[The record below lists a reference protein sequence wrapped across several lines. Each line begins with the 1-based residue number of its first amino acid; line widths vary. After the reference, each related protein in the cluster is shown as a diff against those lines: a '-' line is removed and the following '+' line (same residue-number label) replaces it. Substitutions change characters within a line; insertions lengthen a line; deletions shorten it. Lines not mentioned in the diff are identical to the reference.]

1 MDYIRF
7 AITNPVKVTVAVILL
22 ILFGI
27 LSLIQ
32 IPVQLVPNVDQ
43 PMISVETNWTGRSP
57 EEIEREIIEEQED
70 KLKSVANLRKMT
82 STCSLGRGEIKL
94 EFYVGTDKDDAFKEV
109 SDKLREVPSYPEGTD
124 EPVINTGEN
133 DPSRAITWMIL
144 DAKDPDFDVQ
154 TFFHIAD
161 DRVKPYLERVEGL
174 SQINVFGGR
183 DREVHLQIDPKKL
196 AMRGITFTQ
205 LRDALRAEN
214 VNASAGDLPDGRL
227 DVRIRTVGQ
236 YDSVDELH
244 NTVIAQTA
252 GGPVRVKDIGHAIVT
267 MEKRRSF
274 VRCNG
279 KSAMA
284 INGIRETGANVISV
298 MEQLRQRV
306 DEVNET
312 VLKSYEND
320 KYGLRIRMV
329 YDETIYITSAI
340 DLVQKNLIFGGILA
354 GWILITFLRTIRPT
368 IIILLAI
375 PISVVGTFVVMTG
388 FGRNLNVISL
398 AGLAFAVGMVVD
410 NAIVVLENIDRHIA
424 LGQPPFKAAYTGTKE
439 VWGAIIASTLTT
451 LAVFIPVLTIQ
462 EEAGQLFKDIA
473 LAICAAVSLSL
484 IVSIT
489 VIPSA
494 SARWMRDKTKREK
507 GSHLKHV
514 FQDMFGLVHVAS
526 FFVHKFSDLMQ
537 ALMKPKFFQ
546 WLIRLGIVAFF
557 TIGALIA
564 SELLMP
570 PASYLPSG
578 NKNLVFGV
586 MLTPPAYNVE
596 QNSFIGSRIEAGVRP
611 YWEAANTQEATKIG
625 PVFDMATQAPYQQ
638 VPAIDK
644 YFYVSWG
651 GSIFMGCSS
660 KDDQFVRPLGM
671 VLTQGMG
678 GIPGS
683 FGFAMQASIFGQG
696 IGGTNAINLEIS
708 SNDLAQLRQHSQT
721 LYMQLIMNPSFG
733 PNNVRPTPMNF
744 SLMGPEVRIKPDYV
758 KASELGITM
767 SNLATGV
774 QTMVDGAYV
783 GDFRLQDESV
793 DLLIVRDPSIPLTPE
808 TVANIPLAIRDQTGR
823 NSVIPLAAVTH
834 IMPADAPQ
842 EILRIEELRS
852 VSFEITPAPTV
863 PLETAYA
870 IIEEMVNNSKAA
882 GTIPQDLE
890 VNLAGTADKLV
901 EVRETMLGKW
911 TGFTKESFMSIGF
924 SRMAIALLIT
934 YLLMAALFESFI
946 YPFVIMFSVPMAA
959 VGGLAGIR
967 IVHTLD
973 PFQQLDMLAML
984 GFVILIGVVV
994 NNAILL
1000 VHQSLNFMRGDADA
1014 AEGQHEPMSPA
1025 KAIAQSVRTRMRPI
1039 MMTTLTSVCGM
1050 LPLVLMP
1057 GSGSELYR
1065 GLGSVVVGGLLVA
1078 TVFTLIVV
1086 PLLFSMVIDVR
1097 VLLTGHAL
1105 GRKEDPTA
1113 KS

>member
-22 ILFGI
+22 ILFGVI
-27 LSLIQ
+27 SLIK

-43 PMISVETNWTGRSP
+43 PIITVETEWTGRSP
-57 EEIEREIIEEQED
+57 EEVEREIIEEQED

-82 STCSLGRGEIKL
+82 STCSLGRGTITL
-94 EFYVGTDKDDAFKEV
+94 EFYVGTDKDQAFKEV

-133 DPSRAITWMIL
+133 EPSRAITWMIL

-154 TFFHIAD
+154 SFYHIAD

-183 DREVHLQIDPKKL
+183 DREVHIQIDPKKL
-196 AMRGITFTQ
+196 ALRGVTFTQ

-236 YDSVDELH
+236 YDSIDELH

-267 MEKRRSF
+267 LEKRRSF
-274 VRCNG
+274 VRSNG
-279 KSAMA
+279 RSAMA

-298 MEQLRQRV
+298 MDELRKRV

-312 VLKSYEND
+312 ILKNYEDD
-320 KYGLRIRMV
+320 KYGLRIEMV
-329 YDETIYITSAI
+329 YDETIYINSAI
-340 DLVQKNLIFGGILA
+340 DLVQKNLLFGGILA
-354 GWILITFLRTIRPT
+354 GWILVTFLRTIRPT
-368 IIILLAI
+368 IIIMLAI

-410 NAIVVLENIDRHIA
+410 NAIVVLENIDRHIE
-424 LGQPPFKAAYTGTKE
+424 LGQPPYKAAYTATKE
-439 VWGAIIASTLTT
+439 VWGAIVASTLTT
-451 LAVFIPVLTIQ
+451 LAVFIPVLSIQ

-484 IVSIT
+484 IVSVT
-489 VIPSA
+489 VIPTA
-494 SARWMRDKTKREK
+494 SARWMRDKTKRHK
-507 GSHLKHV
+507 GSHIKHV
-514 FQDMFGLVHVAS
+514 FQNMFGMVQVAS
-526 FFVHKFSDLMQ
+526 FFVNKFSDTMHMI
-537 ALMKPKFFQ
+537 MKPHLMT
-546 WLIRLGIVAFF
+546 WLVRGGIVAFF
-557 TIGALIA
+557 TLGALIA
-564 SELLMP
+564 SSILMP

-596 QNSFIGSRIEAGVRP
+596 QNQFIGERIEAGIRP
-611 YWEAANTQEATKIG
+611 YWEAENTQEATQIG
-625 PVFDMATQAPYQQ
+625 PVFNPFTEEPYPQ
-638 VPAIDK
+638 VPAIDR

-660 KDDQFVRPLGM
+660 KDDQLVRPLGM

-683 FGFAMQASIFGQG
+683 FGFAQQASIFGRG
-696 IGGTNAINLEIS
+696 IGGTNAISVEIS
-708 SNDLAQLRQHSQT
+708 SNDLTELRQHSQT
-721 LYMQLIMNPSFG
+721 LYMQLANRFG
-733 PNNVRPTPMNF
+733 FMNVRPTPMNF
-744 SLMGPEVRIKPDYV
+744 NLMGPEVRIKPDYV
-758 KASELGITM
+758 KASELGINM

-774 QTMVDGAYV
+774 QTMVDGAFV
-783 GDFRLQDESV
+783 GDFRLKDESV
-793 DLLIVRDPSIPLTPE
+793 DLLVVRDPSIPLTPE
-808 TVANIPLAIRDQTGR
+808 TVSNIPLAIRDEQGR
-823 NSVIPLAAVTH
+823 NMVIPLSAVTH
-834 IMPADAPQ
+834 IIPADAPQ
-842 EILRIEELRS
+842 EIQRIEELRS
-852 VSFEITPAPTV
+852 VSFEITPPAEI
-863 PLETAYA
+863 PLETAYSE
-870 IIEEMVNNSKAA
+870 IETIVRESRETGA
-882 GTIPQDLE
+882 IPQDLE

-911 TGFTKESFMSIGF
+911 TGFTKESLLSVGF

-934 YLLMAALFESFI
+934 YLLMAALFESFL

-967 IVHTLD
+967 LVHTFD

-1014 AEGQHEPMSPA
+1014 AEGQHEPMAPA
-1025 KAIAQSVRTRMRPI
+1025 KAISQSVRTRIRPI

-1057 GSGSELYR
+1057 GSGSELYK
-1065 GLGSVVVGGLLVA
+1065 GLGSVVVGGLLIS
-1078 TVFTLIVV
+1078 TLFTLIVV
-1086 PLLFSMVIDVR
+1086 PLLFSMVIDIR
-1097 VLLTGHAL
+1097 VLITGKAL
-1105 GRKEDPTA
+1105 SVKEDPTA
-1113 KS
+1113 KG

>member
-22 ILFGI
+22 ILFGVI
-27 LSLIQ
+27 SLIK

-43 PMISVETNWTGRSP
+43 PIISVETNWTGRSP
-57 EEIEREIIEEQED
+57 EEVEREIVEAQED

-82 STCSLGRGEIKL
+82 STCSLGRGTITL
-94 EFYVGTDKDDAFKEV
+94 EFYVGTDKDNAFKEV
-109 SDKLREVPSYPEGTD
+109 SDKLREVSEYPEGTD

-133 DPSRAITWMIL
+133 EPSRAITWMIL
-144 DAKDPDFDVQ
+144 DAEDPDFDVQ
-154 TFFHIAD
+154 SFFHVAD

-174 SQINVFGGR
+174 SQINIFGGR

-196 AMRGITFTQ
+196 ALRGITFTQ
-205 LRDALRAEN
+205 LREALRAEN
-214 VNASAGDLPDGRL
+214 VNASAGDLADGRL

-236 YDSVDELH
+236 YDNLDELH
-244 NTVIAQTA
+244 NTVIADTA

-267 MEKRRSF
+267 LEKRRSF

-298 MEQLRQRV
+298 MSDLRQRV
-306 DEVNET
+306 KEVNET
-312 VLKSYEND
+312 VLKNYEND
-320 KYGLRIRMV
+320 KHGLRIRMV
-329 YDETIYITSAI
+329 YDETIYINSAI
-340 DLVQKNLIFGGILA
+340 DLVQMNLIIGGALA

-375 PISVVGTFVVMTG
+375 PISVVGTFVVMTA

-494 SARWMRDKTKREK
+494 SARWMRDKVRREK

-514 FQDMFGLVHVAS
+514 FQNMFGLVQFTS
-526 FFVHKFSDLMQ
+526 FFVHKFSDSMMALMQ
-537 ALMKPKFFQ
+537 PTFMR
-546 WLIRLGIVAFF
+546 WMVRLGIVAFF
-557 TIGALIA
+557 TIGALIL
-564 SELLMP
+564 SDLLMP

-578 NKNLVFGV
+578 NKNLVFGM

-596 QNSFIGSRIEAGVRP
+596 QNSFIGSRIEAGIKP
-611 YWEAANTQEATKIG
+611 YWEAADTAEASKVG
-625 PVFDMATQAPYQQ
+625 PVFNPFTQQPYPA
-638 VPAIDK
+638 VPAIDR
-644 YFYVSWG
+644 YFYVSFG
-651 GSIFMGCSS
+651 GTIFMGCSS
-660 KDDQFVRPLGM
+660 KDDQFVKPLGM

-683 FGFAMQASIFGQG
+683 FGFAQQASIFGRG
-696 IGGTNAINLEIS
+696 IGGTNAISVEIS
-708 SNDLAQLRQHSQT
+708 TNSLTDLRQHAQT
-721 LYMQLIMNPSFG
+721 LYMQLAGKFG
-733 PNNVRPTPMNF
+733 FNNVRPNPMNF
-744 SLMGPEVRIKPDYV
+744 SLMGPEVRIMPDYV

-767 SNLATGV
+767 SNLAIGV
-774 QTMVDGAYV
+774 QAMVDGVFV
-783 GDFRLQDESV
+783 GDYRLNDDSV
-793 DLLIVRDPSIPLTPE
+793 DLLIVRDPTIPLSPE
-808 TVANIPLAIRDQTGR
+808 TVPNIPLAVTDRMGHSSI
-823 NSVIPLAAVTH
+823 IPLSAVTK
-834 IMPADAPQ
+834 ILPADAPQ

-852 VSFEITPAPTV
+852 VSFEITPSQEI
-863 PLETAYA
+863 PLETAYNLIGEIVSNA
-870 IIEEMVNNSKAA
+870 KATGA
-882 GTIPQDLE
+882 VPQDLE

-901 EVRETMLGKW
+901 EVRETMIGKW
-911 TGFTKESFMSIGF
+911 MGWTKQSLISIGF

-967 IVHTLD
+967 LVHEFD

-1014 AEGQHEPMSPA
+1014 AEGQHEPMLPA
-1025 KAIAQSVRTRMRPI
+1025 KAISQSVRTRMRPI
-1039 MMTTLTSVCGM
+1039 FMTTLTSVFGM

-1065 GLGSVVVGGLLVA
+1065 GLGSVVTGGLMVSTL
-1078 TVFTLIVV
+1078 FTLIVV
-1086 PLLFSMVIDVR
+1086 PLLFSLVIDIR
-1097 VLLTGHAL
+1097 VLITGKAM
-1105 GRKEDPTA
+1105 GRNEDPTA

>member
-22 ILFGI
+22 ILFGV
-27 LSLIQ
+27 LSLIK

-43 PMISVETNWTGRSP
+43 PMISVETDWTGRSP

-94 EFYVGTDKDDAFKEV
+94 EFYVGTDKDQAFKEV

-144 DAKDPDFDVQ
+144 DSSDPEYDVQ
-154 TFFHIAD
+154 SFFHIAN

-174 SQINVFGGR
+174 SQINIFGGR

-196 AMRGITFTQ
+196 ALRGITFTQ
-205 LRDALRAEN
+205 LRDALRSEN
-214 VNASAGDLPDGRL
+214 VNASAGDLADGRL

-252 GGPVRVKDIGHAIVT
+252 GGPVRVKDIGHAVVT
-267 MEKRRSF
+267 LEKRRSF

-298 MEQLRQRV
+298 MDQLRQRV
-306 DEVNET
+306 DEVNNT
-312 VLKSYEND
+312 VLKNYEND

-329 YDETIYITSAI
+329 YDETVYINSAI
-340 DLVQKNLIFGGILA
+340 DLVQKNLVFGGILA
-354 GWILITFLRTIRPT
+354 GWILLTFLRTIRPT
-368 IIILLAI
+368 IIIMLAI

-410 NAIVVLENIDRHIA
+410 NAIVVLENIDRHIS
-424 LGQPPFKAAYTGTKE
+424 LGQPPYKAAYTGTKE

-451 LAVFIPVLTIQ
+451 LAVFIPVLTVQ

-484 IVSIT
+484 IVSVT
-489 VIPSA
+489 VIPAA
-494 SARWMRDKTKREK
+494 SARWMRDKKTREK
-507 GSHLKHV
+507 GSHLKHII
-514 FQDMFGLVHVAS
+514 QDMFGLVHVAS
-526 FFVHKFSDLMQ
+526 FFVHKFSDTMR
-537 ALMKPKFFQ
+537 ALMSPNVGT
-546 WLIRLGIVAFF
+546 WLIRGGIVGFF
-557 TIGALIA
+557 TIGSILAAKI
-564 SELLMP
+564 LMP

-596 QNSFIGSRIEAGVRP
+596 QNSFIGERIEAGIRP
-611 YWEAANTQEATKIG
+611 YWEAENTEQATAIG
-625 PVFDMATQAPYQQ
+625 PVFNMFTQQPYPA
-638 VPAIDK
+638 VPAIDR

-651 GSIFMGCSS
+651 GTIFMGCSS
-660 KDDQFVRPLGM
+660 KDDQFVSPLGM
-671 VLTQGMG
+671 VLTQNMG

-696 IGGTNAINLEIS
+696 IGGTNAISVEIS
-708 SNDLAQLRQHSQT
+708 SNDLKELRQHAQT
-721 LYMQLIMNPSFG
+721 LYMQLASHPAFG
-733 PNNVRPTPMNF
+733 FNNVRPTPMNF
-744 SLMGPEVRIKPDYV
+744 SLMGPEVRIRPDYV
-758 KASELGITM
+758 KASELGINM

-774 QTMVDGAYV
+774 QAMVDGAFV
-783 GDFRLQDESV
+783 GDFRLEDESV
-793 DLLIVRDPSIPLTPE
+793 DLLIVRDPNIPLSPE
-808 TVANIPLAIRDQTGR
+808 TVPNIPLAIVDEMG
-823 NSVIPLAAVTH
+823 NHKVIPLSAVTH
-834 IMPADAPQ
+834 ILPADAPQ

-852 VSFEITPAPTV
+852 VSFEITPSQEV

-870 IIEEMVNNSKAA
+870 LIEEIVSNAKSSGM
-882 GTIPQDLE
+882 IPQDLE

-911 TGFTKESFMSIGF
+911 AGWTKESLISVGF
-924 SRMAIALLIT
+924 SRIAIALLIT

-946 YPFVIMFSVPMAA
+946 YPFVIMFSVPLAA
-959 VGGLAGIR
+959 VGGLAGIAM
-967 IVHTLD
+967 VHMTD
-973 PFQQLDMLAML
+973 PTQQLDMLAML

-1014 AEGQHEPMSPA
+1014 AEGQHEPMPPA
-1025 KAIAQSVRTRMRPI
+1025 QAISQSVRTRMRPI
-1039 MMTTLTSVCGM
+1039 FMTTLTSVCGM

-1057 GSGSELYR
+1057 GSGSELYK
-1065 GLGSVVVGGLLVA
+1065 GLGSVVVGGLLIS
-1078 TVFTLIVV
+1078 TLFTLIVV

-1097 VLLTGHAL
+1097 VLLTGRAL
-1105 GRKEDPTA
+1105 GKKEDPTA
-1113 KS
+1113 KA